1 MNKVIFTII
10 MSIIIFVAPILTV
23 IIVDKIEKRK
33 SSSLYDDD
41 VKNFGY
47 ACERKK
53 LSDQIYKESHDK
65 RRYYIFCIKDRSVV
79 DGDKI
84 YHYLRK
90 IDEYLT
96 SYNLEQF
103 DRFYTVYCKELYN
116 TLMNISKC
124 KYAALYYDLVMETRK
139 TYGSIFSKILTDVET
154 AIKNGTTSDTDIEEF
169 RQNQW

>member
-1 MNKVIFTII
+1 MEVYMNKVIFTII

-53 LSDQIYKESHDK
+53 LSDQIYKELHDK
-65 RRYYIFCIKDRSVV
+65 RRYYIFCIKDKSVV

-84 YHYLRK
+84 FHYLRK

-96 SYNLEQF
+96 SYNFEQF
-103 DRFYTVYCKELYN
+103 DRFYTVYYKELCN
-116 TLMNISKC
+116 TLK
-124 KYAALYYDLVMETRK
+124 
-139 TYGSIFSKILTDVET
+139 
-154 AIKNGTTSDTDIEEF
+154 KN
-169 RQNQW
+169 R